1 MMISPEQYID
11 GLEWRYACKKFD
23 PEARLE
29 QPTWHALAESLR
41 LLPWGGR
48 FAVVGH
54 LFSLQPGA
62 PRFLSRQQRV
72 LWDNNLLE
80 QEGKPLLADGFP
92 S

>member
-1 MMISPEQYID
+1 MSGTGRLNRD
-11 GLEWRYACKKFD
+11 GRFPFFAV
-23 PEARLE
+23 
-29 QPTWHALAESLR
+29 
-41 LLPWGGR
+41 GGR
-48 FAVVGH
+48 FAVVRH

-80 QEGKPLLADGFP
+80 QEGKPLLAGGFP